1 MCLLLFSLSLGL
13 TVAGPWI
20 VNYLVR
26 SLLDDGAVLKMLG
39 LMVGYKV
46 TGAAVSTISD
56 YLYTSLGF

>member
-1 MCLLLFSLSLGL
+1 M
-13 TVAGPWI
+13 AGPWI